1 MKYNEEQACSAVP
14 PVLFFKTDHRS
25 QITAHS
31 FIAALALALI
41 CGPASAQ
48 QYPARPVRFLVPNP
62 PGGGTDLV
70 ARIVSQKVSERW
82 GTSLVVDNRAGAG
95 GIIAV
100 EVAAKSAP
108 DGYTLLMAHFPL
120 AITVNIARVSFD
132 PVRDFLPVT
141 LLATTQNLLAVN
153 PSVPAKS
160 VKELIALAQA
170 KPGQLSYASG
180 GSGTSMHVSAELFN
194 QMAGVSMTHVPYKGA
209 APALVDLISGQ
220 VQAAFLSVPAAVPHV
235 KTGKVRGLAVTGS
248 RRSQLVADL
257 PTLSEAGL
265 KGYGSE
271 QWYGVLVPRE
281 TPRALAQRLNA
292 DFVWALGQTDTRARL
307 HDSGFEVAT
316 DTTEAGF
323 GRFLKS
329 EIDKWAVVVR
339 KAGIKAE

>member
-1 MKYNEEQACSAVP
+1 MTSAIRRP
-14 PVLFFKTDHRS
+14 PFAIR
-25 QITAHS
+25 I
-31 FIAALALALI
+31 ALALAAVVL
-41 CGPASAQ
+41 CAAANGQS
-48 QYPARPVRFLVPNP
+48 YPTRPVRFLVPNP

-82 GTSLVVDNRAGAG
+82 GANLVVDNRPGAG
-95 GIIAV
+95 GILAV

-120 AITVNIARVSFD
+120 AITVNIVKVTFD

-141 LLATTQNLLAVN
+141 LLATTQNVLAVN
-153 PSVPAKS
+153 PSVPASS
-160 VKELIALAQA
+160 VKEFIALAQS
-170 KPGQLSYASG
+170 KPGQFSYASG
-180 GSGTSMHVSAELFN
+180 GSGTSMHVSAELFS

-220 VQAAFLSVPAAVPHV
+220 VQASFLSVPAAVPHI
-235 KTGKVRGLAVTGS
+235 KSGKIRALAVTGS
-248 RRSQLVADL
+248 RRSQLVAEL

-271 QWYGVLVPRE
+271 QWYGVLAPRQ
-281 TPRALAQRLNA
+281 TPGPLVQRLNG
-292 DFVWALGQTDTRARL
+292 DFAWALSQPDARSRL
-307 HDSGFEVAT
+307 HDSGFEVAA
-316 DTTEAGF
+316 DTSSDGF

-329 EIDKWAVVVR
+329 EIAKWAVVVR

>member
-1 MKYNEEQACSAVP
+1 MKYDEEEARGVVP
-14 PVLFFKTDHRS
+14 PALSFETDHRS
-25 QITAHS
+25 QITSHS
-31 FIAALALALI
+31 VIAALALLLL
-41 CGPASAQ
+41 CGLASAQ

-82 GTSLVVDNRAGAG
+82 GANLVVDNRAGAG

-100 EVAAKSAP
+100 EVAAKAAP

-120 AITVNIARVSFD
+120 AITVNIAKVSFD

-271 QWYGVLVPRE
+271 QWYGVLAPRE
-281 TPRALAQRLNA
+281 TPRALVQRLNA
-292 DFVWALGQTDTRARL
+292 DFAWALAQTDTRARL
-307 HDSGFEVAT
+307 HDSGFEVAS